1 MKYFTYP
8 QCNNEFVRAT
18 KKDYKLYPNN
28 NLIKSKY
35 ISLIGD
41 TYTAI
46 ENIEEV
52 LNDLTELEKLKEII
66 GKEDTSFANVILGTS
81 NYGKNNSYYRAYLSI
96 DGKNVIEIRIANHY
110 ETKRTALGK
119 SNNLSQFIYQVV
131 LITDPPKVKQSD
143 SIVTTTSVANLK
155 ILTKGIISK
164 DSSIEELSS
173 MLKSIHDYLISP
185 NSEWE
190 NNSTQQ
196 INCNTNMNK
205 NKIRLTESQLHNM
218 IRESVKQVLSELDW
232 KTYASAADK
241 ARDRR
246 LNNKDD
252 YDAYRN
258 TEREDAFNDAA
269 SKALSKKY
277 NLRDVETYG
286 DKDNPKKR
294 IVKRFGSTSFTSD
307 RDGVDFNDGKL
318 YTFGERSKHGY
329 AFPRPKSWIDY
340 VMDLP
345 YWRNR
350 SDEER
355 RDRYRDNEMNY
366 DIDAFNHGR
375 YEYVKG
381 KGWQRKY

>member
-1 MKYFTYP
+1 MCKDKHSLSFRTSIYNKNVMKYFTYP

-66 GKEDTSFANVILGTS
+66 SKEDTSFANVILGTS

-205 NKIRLTESQLHNM
+205 NKIRLTESQLHR
-218 IRESVKQVLSELDW
+218 IIKESVRNVLNEARTQFYRCEGHNSKNRKKAMEELSW
-232 KTYASAADK
+232 ASK
-241 ARDRR
+241 IVPVVGGYIGFETW
-246 LNNKDD
+246 DD
-252 YDAYRN
+252 YYIWKN
-258 TEREDAFNDAA
+258 Q
-269 SKALSKKY
+269 K
-277 NLRDVETYG
+277 
-286 DKDNPKKR
+286 
-294 IVKRFGSTSFTSD
+294 
-307 RDGVDFNDGKL
+307 
-318 YTFGERSKHGY
+318 
-329 AFPRPKSWIDY
+329 
-340 VMDLP
+340 
-345 YWRNR
+345 
-350 SDEER
+350 
-355 RDRYRDNEMNY
+355 
-366 DIDAFNHGR
+366 
-375 YEYVKG
+375 
-381 KGWQRKY
+381 

>member
-1 MKYFTYP
+1 MCKDKHSLSFRTSIYNKNVMKYFTYP

-66 GKEDTSFANVILGTS
+66 SKEDTSFANVILGTS

-205 NKIRLTESQLHNM
+205 NKIRLTESTLHK
-218 IRESVKQVLSELDW
+218 IIKESVKRILQETRFGKPQPVFGNAINGKSAYLINDTGRMVAVIDNLKFYGNSIIGENRATEEKVTFYLTGLFGHSVDGSTLPGTRKTKDGLYITHLQMDGGDEYYELLIDDFLL
-232 KTYASAADK
+232 TPESAAEW
-241 ARDRR
+241 
-246 LNNKDD
+246 D
-252 YDAYRN
+252 YYD
-258 TEREDAFNDAA
+258 
-269 SKALSKKY
+269 
-277 NLRDVETYG
+277 
-286 DKDNPKKR
+286 P
-294 IVKRFGSTSFTSD
+294 
-307 RDGVDFNDGKL
+307 
-318 YTFGERSKHGY
+318 
-329 AFPRPKSWIDY
+329 
-340 VMDLP
+340 
-345 YWRNR
+345 RNR
-350 SDEER
+350 
-355 RDRYRDNEMNY
+355 RDMDDD
-366 DIDAFNHGR
+366 DINRF
-375 YEYVKG
+375 Y
-381 KGWQRKY
+381 